1 MLNLQKTFMGG
12 LLAFALGTASSLAVA
27 EEVSEGT
34 MIHAGNIDEMLD
46 RTFEGKT
53 IQSMLP
59 ERLEWQIREYG
70 LRIELKH
77 SEELPRD
84 PNYDRLTEQHA
95 GTVSFNRD
103 TGMIENYCTGLPF
116 PEVSEDDPDA
126 GWKLIWNHHF
136 GQPTGGA
143 QDYRRFAFLLIDE
156 DGGLERTQYWRFQR
170 FFETGRVDPPQSC
183 GMDAPH
189 HRTLL
194 FATFPRDISGLGTLT
209 IRHNDG
215 RLDDT
220 WAYIPAV
227 RRVRTLSGGAW
238 MDPIGGTDQLQSDI
252 EIFNAHPT
260 WFEDYKV
267 IGQRWVLAVAHSKEP
282 TWDESAG
289 SPNAQHPRVDLANA
303 PHWNPVDQWEPRKV
317 WVIEA
322 TPPSEHPYSRKVMYM
337 ETEYP
342 RFYFSETYD
351 QGGDFWKWLNFAL
364 RPYQTADGGWGLIS
378 AWGQTVDFKA
388 RHATIFQSHPDWV
401 LGGDLSADDVSRGAL
416 QRAGRR

>member
-1 MLNLQKTFMGG
+1 MLNLHKTAMGG
-12 LLAFALGTASSLAVA
+12 LLALALGTTSSLALA
-27 EEVSEGT
+27 EELSEGT
-34 MIHAGNIDEMLD
+34 FIHAGNIDEMLD

-84 PNYDRLTEQHA
+84 PNYDMLTEQHA

-136 GQPTGGA
+136 GQPTGGS
-143 QDYRRFAFLLIDE
+143 QDYRKFAFLLIDE
-156 DGGLERTQYWRFQR
+156 DGGLERTQHWRFQR
-170 FFETGRVDPPQSC
+170 FFETGRVNPPESC

-220 WAYIPAV
+220 WAYVPAV

-267 IGQRWVLAVAHSKEP
+267 LGKRWVLAVANSEAP
-282 TWDESAG
+282 TWNEDAG
-289 SPNAQHPRVDLANA
+289 STNAQFPRVDLANA
-303 PHWNPVDQWEPRKV
+303 PHWNPVDKWEPRKV

-322 TPPSEHPYSRKVMYM
+322 TPPPEHPYSKTIMYM

-364 RPYQTADGGWGLIS
+364 RPYETGHGGWGLIS

-388 RHATIFQSHPDWV
+388 QHATIFKSHPDWE
-401 LGGDLSADDVSRGAL
+401 LGGDLSADDVTRGAL
-416 QRAGRR
+416 QRGGRR